1 MKLSPQQ
8 QAAMDAVKAWDR
20 RGVFR
25 LFGYAG
31 TGKTTLAKAF
41 ADQVGG
47 TVKFA
52 AFTGKAALVLQ
63 SKGCYDAG
71 TIHSLIYLPS
81 SKSTARLDA
90 LEAEL
95 VETWDEIRAANP
107 GVDDLNSYDWP
118 KVVKLE
124 RAIKE
129 ERERVKSP
137 HFSLNPD
144 SELKSV
150 DLLVIDEVSM
160 VGEQIGNDL
169 LTFNVPILVLGD
181 PAQLPPVKGTGF
193 FTKQKPNVLLTEI
206 HRQAADNPVLK
217 LAHQVRRG
225 ESLEVGEYG
234 ESRVVSKGTLS
245 LADVAAFE
253 QIIVGTNKCRRDL
266 NRQIRKHRG
275 YPDAMPVAGDK
286 LVCLRNN
293 YDRGLLNGGQWEVVD
308 AEEVDN
314 DVLRLTIT
322 GDGFTQVLTVWR
334 HHFENREEELPLWSR
349 RVHDEFDFGYAITA
363 HKAQGSEYADVL
375 VIDEGHVFR
384 GDANRWRYTSIT
396 RASERVTIVVP

>member
-1 MKLSPQQ
+1 
-8 QAAMDAVKAWDR
+8 MDAVKAWDR

-63 SKGCYDAG
+63 SKGCWSAG

-81 SKSTARLDA
+81 SKSTENLERLEEGLEEAR
-90 LEAEL
+90 AEL
-95 VETWDEIRAANP
+95 EKAEGENVSIYTN
-107 GVDDLNSYDWP
+107 
-118 KVVKLE
+118 VVTRLE
-124 RAIKE
+124 YEVKE
-129 ERERVKSP
+129 ERDRVKSP

-144 SELKSV
+144 SDLRSA
-150 DLLVIDEVSM
+150 DLLVVDEVSM
-160 VGEQIGNDL
+160 VGEQIGTDL
-169 LTFNVPILVLGD
+169 LTFDVPILVLGD

-193 FTKQKPNVLLTEI
+193 FTKQEPDVLLTEI
-206 HRQAADNPVLK
+206 HRQAAGNPVLK
-217 LAHQVRRG
+217 LAHQIRRG
-225 ESLEVGEYG
+225 EGLTIGEYG
-234 ESRVVSKGTLS
+234 DSRVVPKGVLK
-245 LADVAAFE
+245 LEDVVAFE
-253 QIIVGTNKCRRDL
+253 QVIVGTNRCRRDL
-266 NRQIRKHRG
+266 NRKIRDHKG
-275 YPDAMPVAGDK
+275 YPAALPVAGDK

-308 AEEVDN
+308 VEEVDQ
-314 DVLRLTIT
+314 DVVRLTIT
-322 GDGFTQVLTVWR
+322 GDGFTQILTAWR

-363 HKAQGSEYADVL
+363 HKAQGSEWKDVL
-375 VIDEGHVFR
+375 VIDESACFR
-384 GDANRWRYTSIT
+384 AHRNRWLYTAVT
-396 RASERVTIVVP
+396 RAAEKVTVVVQ